1 MQLPTVHSPCG
12 FSNCSVALVLTPI
25 VAILVA
31 VEAAWDIYMLVEWSD
46 GLTTFRKIFSGLQ
59 SVFLLVLVALLVIG
73 MVGLWRK
80 NEKTIAVYAKGAF
93 LKFVILALVGL
104 VHLISVVKGRDELHD
119 ECITRGNSSKFCH
132 VVRPTIFSGV
142 SSGRID

>member
-12 FSNCSVALVLTPI
+12 ISNCSIALALTPI

-31 VEAAWDIYMLVEWSD
+31 VEAGWDIYMLAEWSD

-59 SVFLLVLVALLVIG
+59 SVFLLVLVVLLVIG
-73 MVGLWRK
+73 MVGLWRR
-80 NEKTIAVYAKGAF
+80 NEKTIAIYAKGAF

-104 VHLISVVKGRDELHD
+104 IHLISVLKGRDELHD
-119 ECITRGNSSKFCH
+119 DCITRGNSSNACH
-132 VVRPTIFSGV
+132 VVRPTMLSDVPSG
-142 SSGRID
+142 SID